1 MSTQKRPPLSK
12 GLILAIII
20 ILVQLFDI
28 AIHAATDQLEP
39 LRVVSN
45 LIILAWVFVMLSG
58 KLSEKIKPVTL
69 GSIGTYLGL
78 NLIFLALEGL
88 TNPNTG
94 APRSMLFL
102 LVILTTV
109 LSVGLFTHLKKIR

>member
-1 MSTQKRPPLSK
+1 MLIPILLK
-12 GLILAIII
+12 GLGTGIAVI
-20 ILVQLFDI
+20 QLFDI
-28 AIHAATDQLEP
+28 AIHAASDQLEP
-39 LRVVSN
+39 MRVVSN
-45 LIILAWVFVMLSG
+45 LIILAWVFVLISG
-58 KLSEKIKPVTL
+58 KLSKKIKSVAL

-102 LVILTTV
+102 LVILTTA
-109 LSVGLFTHLKKIR
+109 LSTVLFTQLKKN

>member
-20 ILVQLFDI
+20 IQLFDI
-28 AIHAATDQLEP
+28 IIHAATDQLEP
-39 LRVVSN
+39 LRVGSN
-45 LIILAWVFVMLSG
+45 LIILVWVFVLLSG
-58 KLSEKIKPVTL
+58 KLSEKIKSITL

>member
-1 MSTQKRPPLSK
+1 MQAQTKTHK
-12 GLILAIII
+12 ILGIVI

-28 AIHAATDQLEP
+28 FIHAASDQLEP
-39 LRVVSN
+39 LRVISN
-45 LIILAWVFVMLSG
+45 LIIVAWVVVLLAG
-58 KLSEKIKPVTL
+58 KLGEKIKSASL

-88 TNPNTG
+88 TNANTG

-102 LVILTTV
+102 LVILTTA
-109 LSVGLFTHLKKIR
+109 LSSVLFTQLKKQLTT